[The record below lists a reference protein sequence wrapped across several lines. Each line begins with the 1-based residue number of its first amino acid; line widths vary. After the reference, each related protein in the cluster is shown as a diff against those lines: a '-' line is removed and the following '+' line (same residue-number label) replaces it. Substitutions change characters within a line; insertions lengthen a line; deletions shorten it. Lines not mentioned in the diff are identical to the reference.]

1 MLFRMLPSLV
11 GVLLLSSCATT
22 QTKPVDPQK
31 QAELDRKYQELQ
43 AEKAAVQA
51 ETATL
56 SGDSN
61 ALFLKAGQLEKKLK
75 FGAKASVGAW
85 SAGGKNAKLAGVL
98 GPVSFDKKSA
108 SFRLVPGKTS
118 GAGILI
124 LPIDFQLVK

>member
-1 MLFRMLPSLV
+1 MLFRMLPILLAIHLV
-11 GVLLLSSCATT
+11 TACATT

-31 QAELDRKYQELQ
+31 QAELDRQYQELQ
-43 AEKAAVQA
+43 AQKAAIQA
-51 ETATL
+51 ETAAL

-61 ALFLKAGQLEKKLK
+61 ALFQKAGQLEKKLK
-75 FGAKASVGAW
+75 VGAKASLGAW
-85 SAGGKNAKLAGVL
+85 STGAKNGKLAGVL

-108 SFRLVPGKTS
+108 SFRLVPGQTS